1 MKYLKRYNES
11 VMNRLDKSSIEEILD
26 IFNDLGDEGFD
37 IINKDLLNNP
47 SYSPGKSEITYQ
59 MSFDLLDDQGRH
71 IAHTEYKSTYKHM
84 RNWDGTYN
92 TLEIKNKYFNY
103 YQQIIFNVNLES
115 FGSAIRRG
123 GEIDSD
129 LKRIKDI
136 CIGIYDR
143 LISCGY
149 RCQLWEPG
157 YKRLRYH
164 ISTDESNPFMDSK
177 NSIFESYM
185 VRESL
190 TEDAYDIFIDH
201 KDNINI
207 AAQYQNGDKDIVMY
221 IYTTGSGRVFLNEL
235 RDEVNHL
242 VSHVR
247 GEGYK
252 LDTAR
257 LKKLSSLY
265 GFSWITI
272 YDSINPNRWG
282 VVSTHSDVFDVE
294 DLDLNTTMLESLEL
308 KFSLI

>member
-47 SYSPGKSEITYQ
+47 SYSPGIREITYQ
-59 MSFDLLDDQGRH
+59 MSIDLLDDQGKD
-71 IAHTEYKSTYKHM
+71 EYNSTYRSK

-92 TLEIKNKYFNY
+92 TTEIKNKYFNY
-103 YQQIIFNVNLES
+103 YEEIVFNVSLES
-115 FGSAIRRG
+115 FS
-123 GEIDSD
+123 DND
-129 LKRIKDI
+129 LKRVKEI
-136 CIGIYDR
+136 CVGIYDR

-157 YKRLRYH
+157 YKKLRYH

-190 TEDAYDIFIDH
+190 RDDAYDIFIDH
-201 KDNINI
+201 RDSINI
-207 AAQYQNGDKDIVMY
+207 VAQYQNGEKDIVMY
-221 IYTTGSGRVFLNEL
+221 IVTKDFGRVFLNEV

-252 LDTAR
+252 LDKVR
-257 LKKLSSLY
+257 YKDRRN
-265 GFSWITI
+265 WVTI
-272 YDSINPNRWG
+272 YDSSPNRWG
-282 VVSTHSDVFDVE
+282 VVSTHMDVFDVE
-294 DLDLNTTMLESLEL
+294 DLDLSSIRLESLEL

>member
-59 MSFDLLDDQGRH
+59 MSFDLLDDQGRN
-71 IAHTEYKSTYKHM
+71 EYNSTYS
-84 RNWDGTYN
+84 RYLRPFLVPWDGAYN
-92 TLEIKNKYFNY
+92 SLEIKNKYFNY
-103 YQQIIFNVNLES
+103 YQQVIFNVNLES
-115 FGSAIRRG
+115 FS
-123 GEIDSD
+123 DSD

-157 YKRLRYH
+157 YKKLKYH

-190 TEDAYDIFIDH
+190 RDDAYDIFIDH
-201 KDNINI
+201 RDSINI
-207 AAQYQNGDKDIVMY
+207 AAQYQNGEKDIVMY
-221 IYTTGSGRVFLNEL
+221 IVTKDFGSLFLNDV

-242 VSHVR
+242 VSHVK

-252 LDTAR
+252 LDKVR
-257 LKKLSSLY
+257 YKDSRN
-265 GFSWITI
+265 WVTI
-272 YDSINPNRWG
+272 YDSSPNRWG
-282 VVSTHSDVFDVE
+282 VVSTHMDVFDVE
-294 DLDLNTTMLESLEL
+294 DLDLSSTRLESLEL

>member
-1 MKYLKRYNES
+1 MRYLKRFNES

-59 MSFDLLDDQGRH
+59 MSFDLLDDQGRN
-71 IAHTEYKSTYKHM
+71 EYNSTYRYR

-92 TLEIKNKYFNY
+92 TTEIKNKYFNY
-103 YQQIIFNVNLES
+103 YEEIVFNVNLES
-115 FGSAIRRG
+115 FS
-123 GEIDSD
+123 DSD

-157 YKRLRYH
+157 HKKLRFH

-177 NSIFESYM
+177 NSLLESYM
-185 VRESL
+185 VKESL
-190 TEDAYDIFIDH
+190 RDDAYDIFIDH

-221 IYTTGSGRVFLNEL
+221 IYTTGSGSVFLNEV

-242 VSHVR
+242 VSHVK

-252 LDTAR
+252 LDKVR
-257 LKKLSSLY
+257 YKDRRN
-265 GFSWITI
+265 WVTI
-272 YDSINPNRWG
+272 YDSSPNRWG
-282 VVSTHSDVFDVE
+282 VVPTHSDIFDVQ
-294 DLDLNTTMLESLEL
+294 DLNLNTTILESLKL